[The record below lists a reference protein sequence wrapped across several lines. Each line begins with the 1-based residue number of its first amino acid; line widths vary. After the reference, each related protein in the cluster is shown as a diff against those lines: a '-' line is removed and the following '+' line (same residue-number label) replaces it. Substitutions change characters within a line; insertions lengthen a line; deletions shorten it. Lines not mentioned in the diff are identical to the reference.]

1 MPTVYQN
8 AKGESVQENNFN
20 QNCEIAA
27 KCSKFGMQNM
37 PLMNWK
43 KSNYGWN
50 NIFTFG
56 LELIIYVLVT
66 N

>member
-1 MPTVYQN
+1 MFTKTQREKSACV
-8 AKGESVQENNFN
+8 NNFN

-27 KCSKFGMQNM
+27 KCSKFDMQNM

-43 KSNYGWN
+43 KCNYVGN

>member
-1 MPTVYQN
+1 MFT
-8 AKGESVQENNFN
+8 KTSRGEGDQLNNFN
-20 QNCEIAA
+20 QSCEIAA

-43 KSNYGWN
+43 KCNYVWN

-56 LELIIYVLVT
+56 LELIIYMLVT

>member
-1 MPTVYQN
+1 MPT
-8 AKGESVQENNFN
+8 AMFTTEGESAQVNNFN

-27 KCSKFGMQNM
+27 KCSKFCMQNM
-37 PLMNWK
+37 PPINWK
-43 KSNYGWN
+43 KCNYVWN

-56 LELIIYVLVT
+56 LELIIYVSVT